1 MPFSSRPRACREPSG
16 HSVSV
21 ALPLHIHHP
30 AVEPVLH
37 APDHPLPPPPRA
49 GLAEGVC
56 AVCVLRWLGPG
67 HRTAFAATGASSA
80 NRFVSIGPRDGNFL
94 NIPQQS
100 QPRDPC
106 RPPEA
111 AQFSESPQK
120 RSRRAEL
127 CTSSQAESNMQNG
140 LCQAEGR
147 KKERMQPNFLP
158 IPSWPSFRGRN
169 FIPKQVHQHLAE
181 GACPP
186 PLSFLGEPH
195 PQLGSEL
202 H

>member
-1 MPFSSRPRACREPSG
+1 MEKK
-16 HSVSV
+16 
-21 ALPLHIHHP
+21 
-30 AVEPVLH
+30 
-37 APDHPLPPPPRA
+37 
-49 GLAEGVC
+49 
-56 AVCVLRWLGPG
+56 
-67 HRTAFAATGASSA
+67 
-80 NRFVSIGPRDGNFL
+80 
-94 NIPQQS
+94 IPQPSPTEKQKLNVVS
-100 QPRDPC
+100 HSALLSSSPGTPAGPPKQPS
-106 RPPEA
+106 
-111 AQFSESPQK
+111 FLSPRE

-140 LCQAEGR
+140 LCYAEGR

-158 IPSWPSFRGRN
+158 IPSRPSFRGRN
-169 FIPKQVHQHLAE
+169 FIPKQVNQHRAE